1 DNRGYGEHKHDH
13 YASDVDASDALAEA
27 DIYVAYG
34 RHPQA
39 IDLLNNALNAE
50 PNNPVYRL
58 KLLEIYVDLQNEGGV
73 AAQLERIRENG
84 DAGAIERA
92 ETIVADAGFGAV
104 GVPAATAS
112 AGESSSVETDFSEL
126 QIEESSEQGSGDID
140 LDLSADFGASDLAS
154 GENEELVIADDSNG
168 LSTKMDLA
176 RAYLDMGDEDGA
188 RQILD
193 EIIAEG
199 GDALTTEAR
208 TLLERIDS

>member
-1 DNRGYGEHKHDH
+1 M
-13 YASDVDASDALAEA
+13 
-27 DIYVAYG
+27 
-34 RHPQA
+34 
-39 IDLLNNALNAE
+39 
-50 PNNPVYRL
+50 
-58 KLLEIYVDLQNEGGV
+58 
-73 AAQLERIRENG
+73 
-84 DAGAIERA
+84 
-92 ETIVADAGFGAV
+92 
-104 GVPAATAS
+104 
-112 AGESSSVETDFSEL
+112 
-126 QIEESSEQGSGDID
+126 
-140 LDLSADFGASDLAS
+140 SADFGASDLAS